1 MHYRITIMTT
11 QHLERILNKI
21 DVAKTQ
27 LDAAIQAYGRGEDVV
42 AVTLAGAA
50 EEIFGALCLRR
61 NIQNAVNKI
70 IEFQQLSVISSNPK
84 VLRDYL
90 NSVRN
95 CLKHANNPTEDI
107 FVMADLDSFV
117 MIVRALGN
125 AELLGISD
133 SETMTKFRNGKFLK

>member
-1 MHYRITIMTT
+1 MTNT
-11 QHLERILNKI
+11 PSEHTVNKI

-27 LDAAIQAYGRGEDVV
+27 LDAAIQAYGRGEDVI

-50 EEIFGALCLRR
+50 EEIFGALCCRQK
-61 NIQNAVNKI
+61 IQNSVEKI
-70 IEFQQLSVISSNPK
+70 AELPALSVISDDPK
-84 VLRDYL
+84 KRITFL
-90 NSVRN
+90 NDVRN
-95 CLKHANNPTEDI
+95 CLKHANKPDEDV

-133 SETMTKFRNGKFLK
+133 SETMTKFRNGEFLK

>member
-1 MHYRITIMTT
+1 MTNQPT
-11 QHLERILNKI
+11 ERTLNKV

-27 LDAAIQAYGRGEDVV
+27 LDAAIQAYGRGEDVI

-50 EEIFGALCLRR
+50 EEIFGALCCRQK
-61 NIQNAVNKI
+61 IKNAVEKI
-70 IEFQQLSVISSNPK
+70 AELPSLSAISDDTK
-84 VLRDYL
+84 KRITFL
-90 NSVRN
+90 NDVRN
-95 CLKHANNPTEDI
+95 CLKHANKPDEDV

-133 SETMTKFRNGKFLK
+133 SETMTKFRNGEFLK

>member
-1 MHYRITIMTT
+1 MTNT
-11 QHLERILNKI
+11 PSERTVNKI

-27 LDAAIQAYGRGEDVV
+27 LDAAIKAYGRGEDVV

-50 EEIFGALCLRR
+50 EEIFGALCRR
-61 NIQNAVNKI
+61 QNIQNVVDKI
-70 IEFQQLSVISSNPK
+70 LAFPQLSVISNNPK

-133 SETMTKFRNGKFLK
+133 SETMTKFRNGEFLKQVKEK

>member
-1 MHYRITIMTT
+1 MTNQLT
-11 QHLERILNKI
+11 ERTLNKV

-27 LDAAIQAYGRGEDVV
+27 LDAAIQAYGRGEDVI

-50 EEIFGALCLRR
+50 EEIFGALCRR
-61 NIQNAVNKI
+61 RKIQNAVDKI
-70 IEFQQLSVISSNPK
+70 IEFPQLSVISDNPK

-95 CLKHANNPTEDI
+95 CLKHANNPTDDI
-107 FVMADLDSFV
+107 FVMADLDPFV

-125 AELLGISD
+125 AKLLGISD
-133 SETMTKFRNGKFLK
+133 SETMTKFRNNKF

>member
-1 MHYRITIMTT
+1 MTNSHT
-11 QHLERILNKI
+11 ERTLNKV

-27 LDAAIQAYGRGEDVV
+27 LDAAIQAYGRGEDVI

-50 EEIFGALCLRR
+50 EEIFGALCCRQK
-61 NIQNAVNKI
+61 IKNAVDKI
-70 IEFQQLSVISSNPK
+70 IEFPQLSVISDNPK
-84 VLRDYL
+84 VLRDYM

-95 CLKHANNPTEDI
+95 CLKHANNPTDNF

-125 AELLGISD
+125 AELLGITD
-133 SETMTKFRNGKFLK
+133 SETMSKFRNGEFLK

>member
-1 MHYRITIMTT
+1 MTN
-11 QHLERILNKI
+11 QAIERTLSKI

-27 LDAAIQAYGRGEDVV
+27 LDAAIQAYGRGEDVI

-50 EEIFGALCLRR
+50 EEIFGALCRR
-61 NIQNAVNKI
+61 QNIKNAVDKI
-70 IEFQQLSVISSNPK
+70 LEFPQLSFISINPK
-84 VLRDYL
+84 ILKDYL

-95 CLKHANNPTEDI
+95 CLKHANNPSEDI

-125 AELLGISD
+125 ADLLGVSD
-133 SETMTKFRNGKFLK
+133 SETMTKFRNGEFLK

>member
-1 MHYRITIMTT
+1 MTNQLT
-11 QHLERILNKI
+11 ERTLNKV

-27 LDAAIQAYGRGEDVV
+27 LDAAIQAFGRGEDVI

-50 EEIFGALCLRR
+50 EEIFGALCRR
-61 NIQNAVNKI
+61 RKIANAVDKI
-70 IEFQQLSVISSNPK
+70 IEFPQLSVISDNPK

-95 CLKHANNPTEDI
+95 CLKHANNPMDDI
-107 FVMADLDSFV
+107 FVMADLDPYV

-125 AELLGISD
+125 AQLLGIAD
-133 SETMTKFRNGKFLK
+133 SESMTKFRNGEFLK